1 MTTHKGLTMIEMLI
15 VMTVIAILSSMM
27 MMSSTESVSTSNAMN
42 LITNLRNLSTA
53 AMSLYTDNLD
63 FFRKNPNA
71 SPDLLPYVRP
81 YLYKGTV
88 NSSNEDDVYAN
99 YCVKNFDGTW
109 WAGYKF
115 PSDNKS
121 LKGKVS
127 KYAGTEGLK
136 GGDNENS
143 ALEDKPYTTHS
154 VVWMR
159 IRIR

>member
-1 MTTHKGLTMIEMLI
+1 MNKHKAFTIVELLI
-15 VMTVIAILSSMM
+15 VMTVIGVLSSMM
-27 MMSSTESVSTSNAMN
+27 MMSSTETVSSSNAMN
-42 LITNLRNLSTA
+42 IITTLRNLSTA

-88 NSSNEDDVYAN
+88 NSNNDDDVYAN
-99 YCVKNFDGTW
+99 YLVKNISRTW

-136 GGDNENS
+136 GSDTENS
-143 ALEDKPYTTHS
+143 VQEDKAYMTHS